1 MSNHP
6 VICQTIIEM
15 ENVLY
20 FVRAE
25 RAFIPFFT
33 ALCIFQLCDTIRKLF
48 TLYSIERLKIAI
60 D

>member
-1 MSNHP
+1 
-6 VICQTIIEM
+6 M